1 MVARVKRRRSVT
13 VLVAALIMSAGIVT
27 PANATFDAPLDLSSA
42 AQSADQPQVAVAN
55 NGDAV
60 FAWLRSDGSNVRV
73 QTRTLNAAGALSSVQ
88 NISLPGN
95 DASGA
100 RVAIDADGDAVF
112 VWHRSDDTVQ
122 TRARSAAGQLSAVQQ
137 VSPQGQDAEFPE
149 LAVDNA
155 GDAVYAWQVSSGG
168 TGWIQ
173 ARTRTAAGSLSAPQ
187 DLFSPLA
194 QGFFQHQ
201 VAVDADGDAV
211 FAWLAFDGTDFS
223 VKARALST
231 SGVLAAIQTVSPA
244 GQDGSAPQLAV
255 DATGDAVFTWVVQD
269 QLVDRVQARARTATG
284 LLSPVQ
290 TLSDAGRDAD
300 LPQVGVDRDGDAVI
314 AWLRSDGTNERT
326 QALTRSSAGT
336 LGPDLT
342 LSLQGQRAAQPQVDV
357 GPAGGGVVAW
367 QQTFGS
373 YTVIEA
379 RRLTTSGALS
389 ATQILSEDDGESSA
403 TFAQAGFSGGNAAVV
418 WRRSDDTSDS
428 IQAAIGP

>member
-1 MVARVKRRRSVT
+1 MASRLKRARSVT
-13 VLVAALIMSAGIVT
+13 VLAAALIMSVGIAS

-73 QTRTLNAAGALSSVQ
+73 QTRALTAAGVLSPVQ

-95 DASGA
+95 DASDA
-100 RVAIDADGDAVF
+100 RVAIDADGDSVF
-112 VWHRSDDTVQ
+112 TWHRSDDSIQ
-122 TRARSAAGQLSAVQQ
+122 TRARTAAGQLSAVQQ
-137 VSPQGQDAEFPE
+137 VSPAGQDAEFPE

-155 GDAVYAWQVSSGG
+155 GDAVYAWQVTSGG

-173 ARTRTAAGSLSAPQ
+173 TRTRTAAGSFGATQ

-211 FAWLAFDGTDFS
+211 FAWLAFDGTNFS
-223 VKARALST
+223 IQARALSKA
-231 SGVLAAIQTVSPA
+231 GLLANIQTISPA
-244 GQDGSAPQLAV
+244 GEDGSAPQLAI
-255 DATGDAVFTWVVQD
+255 DAAGDAVLTWVVQD
-269 QLVDRVQARARTATG
+269 QLVDRVQARARTAAG

-300 LPQVGVDRDGDAVI
+300 LPQVAVDRDGDAVI

-326 QALTRSSAGT
+326 QALTRSSTGT

-373 YTVIEA
+373 YTVIQA

-403 TFAQAGFSGGNAAVV
+403 TFAQAGFAGGNAAVV
-418 WRRSDDTSDS
+418 WRRSDDTSDA
-428 IQAAIGP
+428 IQGAIGP